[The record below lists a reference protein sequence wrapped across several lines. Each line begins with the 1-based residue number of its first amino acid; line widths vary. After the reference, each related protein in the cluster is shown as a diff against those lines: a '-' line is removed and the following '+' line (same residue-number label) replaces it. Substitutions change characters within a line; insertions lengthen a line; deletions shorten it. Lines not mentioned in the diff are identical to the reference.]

1 MPTTVTLTTGEPLM
15 ALQAMVR
22 NLAAD
27 ISAVQWAALIDR
39 PSDVYRD
46 IAADIPAKQALVR
59 KLTTGVHLDDTY
71 VDGMIRIATRDDHDG
86 RCARLTQR
94 YDIAAAMAIDP
105 ASILA
110 KAGAA

>member
-1 MPTTVTLTTGEPLM
+1 MPTPVTLDSDEALM

-27 ISAVQWAALIDR
+27 ISATQWAALIDR
-39 PSDVYRD
+39 PSDVHRD

-71 VDGMIRIATRDDHDG
+71 VDGMIRIATRDDHIC

-94 YDIAAAMAIDP
+94 YDIAAAMAIDL